1 MVQQINLFLIK
12 IKKKMI
18 KIGIIGVGYFGEKH
32 LINLLELNKIFDVIG
47 IYDQNT
53 ERSKAISKKYNVKK
67 FNSIE
72 KITQDC
78 DAIDITASTDSHYE
92 IIKLCISKEKH
103 IFLEKPVS
111 ENLEETKE
119 LTEETKNYK
128 KIIQIGFIERFND
141 AFLSTSS
148 LDFSIKKIKAIRSGT
163 ITERNEKSCIVQD
176 MMIHDID
183 IINYIINSSIKD
195 VSVKSDSTKNKVT
208 CKLKF
213 KNNCTAEIKAE
224 RSALI
229 SRDDSER
236 TIIIQ
241 TKENENI
248 KIDLLNRKIYWNK
261 EELEKVIKKP
271 NALKNELTYFH
282 DCIKKGTKNKISIQS
297 AYKSA
302 IIASK
307 INEKIN
313 ALIL

>member
-1 MVQQINLFLIK
+1 
-12 IKKKMI
+12 MI

-32 LINLLELNKIFDVIG
+32 LINLLELKNIFHVIG

-53 ERSKAISKKYNVKK
+53 EKARLISKKYNVTNY
-67 FNSIE
+67 NSLE

-78 DAIDITASTDSHYE
+78 DAIDITTSTDSHYE
-92 IIKLCISKEKH
+92 VIKLCIRKEKH

-111 ENLEETKE
+111 EKLEETKE

-141 AFLSTSS
+141 AFLSMSS
-148 LDFSIKKIKAIRSGT
+148 LEFSIKKIKAIRSGP
-163 ITERNEKSCIVQD
+163 ITERNKKSCVIQD
-176 MMIHDID
+176 MMIHDLD
-183 IINYIINSSIKD
+183 IINYIIDSCIKD
-195 VSVKSDSTKNKVT
+195 VSVKKDSTKDKIT
-208 CKLKF
+208 CELTF
-213 KNNCTAEIKAE
+213 ENNCTAEIKAE

-229 SRDDSER
+229 SRDNSER
-236 TIIIQ
+236 MITIQ
-241 TKENENI
+241 TKKNEEI

-261 EELEKVIKKP
+261 EELEKIIKKP

-302 IIASK
+302 VIASK

-313 ALIL
+313 ALTL

>member
-1 MVQQINLFLIK
+1 
-12 IKKKMI
+12 MI

-32 LINLLELNKIFDVIG
+32 LINLLELNKIFNVIG

-53 ERSKAISKKYNVKK
+53 ERAKVISRKYNVKK
-67 FNSIE
+67 FDSIE
-72 KITQDC
+72 HITQDC
-78 DAIDITASTDSHYE
+78 DAVDITTSTDSHYE
-92 IIKLCISKEKH
+92 IMKLCVRKEKH

-111 ENLEETKE
+111 EKLEETKE

-141 AFLSTSS
+141 AFLSISS
-148 LDFSIKKIKAIRSGT
+148 LDFSIKKIKAIRSGP
-163 ITERNEKSCIVQD
+163 ITERNEKSCIIQD

-183 IINYIINSSIKD
+183 IINYIIDSSIKD
-195 VSVKSDSTKNKVT
+195 VSIERSSTQNKVICELT
-208 CKLKF
+208 F
-213 KNNCTAEIKAE
+213 ENNCTAEIKAE

-229 SRDDSER
+229 SRDKSER
-236 TIIIQ
+236 MITIQ
-241 TKENENI
+241 TKKNEEI
-248 KIDLLNRKIYWNK
+248 LIDLLNRKIYWNE
-261 EELEKVIKKP
+261 EELEKIIKKP

-302 IIASK
+302 VIASK

-313 ALIL
+313 ALTL